1 MSNLNDFVFRLR
13 RSWIWVALQ
22 FVLTAVLILLGLLW
36 TRIPEKNWWQVAL
49 TILVPLLLIISFLE
63 LEAGTMRAFADDDG
77 KRVKLVWG
85 AMALLFW
92 LAIFWACWAI
102 LDWCDDRIPLWA
114 GYINSRAS
122 AGGRATILTFAHL
135 QLWFTDVEWLL
146 RWVVIPAKIIPHA
159 LASAQW
165 GWRLPWRRIIS
176 FLLNWRWWLAAVA
189 AAFIGVSLPGRFFR
203 GNPAGTVSHQMWAV
217 IFKVGGAYLLA
228 VSAFTLLLAWAATLM
243 AGKRPARR
251 VDDEEE
257 VPVPI
262 GSTPPRQGSVKLPL
276 PETDDNIGGNA

>member
-1 MSNLNDFVFRLR
+1 MSYLSDFIFRLR

-92 LAIFWACWAI
+92 LAIFWACWAL

-135 QLWFTDVEWLL
+135 QLWLTDVEWLL
-146 RWVVIPAKIIPHA
+146 RWVVVPAKVVPYA

-165 GWRLPWRRIIS
+165 GWRLPWRRIIRL
-176 FLLNWRWWLAAVA
+176 LLNWRWWLGAIV
-189 AAFIGVSLPGRFFR
+189 AAFIGVSLPGHFFR
-203 GNPAGTVSHQMWAV
+203 STPAGTVSHQVWAV

-228 VSAFTLLLAWAATLM
+228 LSAFTLLLAWAATLM
-243 AGKRPARR
+243 PSKRPVKRD
-251 VDDEEE
+251 DDEAE
-257 VPVPI
+257 VPVPT
-262 GSTPPRQGSVKLPL
+262 GSKPLRQGSVKLPL